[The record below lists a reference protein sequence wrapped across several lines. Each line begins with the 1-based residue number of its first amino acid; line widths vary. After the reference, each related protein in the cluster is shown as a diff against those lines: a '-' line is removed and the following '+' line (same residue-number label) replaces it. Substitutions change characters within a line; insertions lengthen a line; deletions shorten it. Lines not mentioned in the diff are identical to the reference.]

1 MQAAIVL
8 LGNVCFAMG
17 CKRKSPGTGD
27 ARTKKQVVERLDSGF
42 STDKATVGLLGR
54 VSNLFGIED
63 LKISRQWYSEVKQ
76 KQFEHVLTKLALP
89 CHDSIDWEWD
99 ICELGAL
106 LNHFA
111 HISAF
116 YRDLL
121 AIAIKKNR

>member
-1 MQAAIVL
+1 
-8 LGNVCFAMG
+8 MG

-27 ARTKKQVVERLDSGF
+27 AKTKKQVVERVDAGF
-42 STDKATVGLLGR
+42 SPDLATVGVLGQ
-54 VSNLFGIED
+54 VSKLFGIEE
-63 LKISRQWYSEVKQ
+63 LNISRQWFSKVKQ

-89 CHDSIDWEWD
+89 TQSDDSLDWDWD

-121 AIAIKKNR
+121 AIAIKNNR